1 MFCSPEAKGA
11 WSKHK
16 TVADNFKRMGLSS
29 DPNATLAIPSSK
41 KQRVQLLSNPLAN
54 GNPIALLEAQMAD
67 KSKKK
72 KKPKRPAGPKAE
84 VAQKLEENAR
94 APRESGF
101 RFSKGQVALMSH
113 YIDKYQLNYK
123 AMVRDI
129 KNYDQETWKQLRAR
143 IRRFLDIPEHVNAYL
158 KERNMEKLTLEEETD
173 SDSD

>member
-1 MFCSPEAKGA
+1 
-11 WSKHK
+11 
-16 TVADNFKRMGLSS
+16 MGLSS
-29 DPNATLAIPSSK
+29 DPNATLAIPTSK
-41 KQRVQLLSNPLAN
+41 KQRVQLLSNPLAE
-54 GNPIALLEAQMAD
+54 GNPIKLLQAQMND

-72 KKPKRPAGPKAE
+72 KKPKRPGQKAE

-113 YIDKYQLNYK
+113 YIDKYQLDYK
-123 AMVRDI
+123 AMVRDT
-129 KNYDQETWKQLRAR
+129 KNYEQETWRQLRGK

-158 KERNMEKLTLEEETD
+158 KERNMEKLTLEEDTD